1 MDCQIGILKF
11 QKDNMDILE
20 AIDVLVMQ
28 PDLKIQTNNELFDK
42 MANLIIALEADNLTD
57 RQLDK
62 VLEIIEDFED
72 AEELEEEVK
81 AKKETIG
88 KKAYAS
94 KYYNQNKNKMK
105 KKKKELERSITGK
118 TRERM
123 EPIYSKQRKS
133 KTGRHKV
140 SYNV

>member
-1 MDCQIGILKF
+1 
-11 QKDNMDILE
+11 MDILE
-20 AIDVLVMQ
+20 QIDVLVMQ
-28 PDLKIQTNNELFDK
+28 PDLKIQTNNPLFDK
-42 MANLIIALEADNLTD
+42 MANLIIGLEPDNLTD

-81 AKKETIG
+81 AKKTTVT
-88 KKAYAS
+88 KKQYAG
-94 KYYNQNKNKMK
+94 KYYRKNKNKMK

-123 EPIYSKQRKS
+123 KPIMSKSRKS
-133 KTGRHKV
+133 PTGRHKV
-140 SYNV
+140 TYH